1 MASTGIYPQAVVI
14 PLLSLISLLIG
25 IVPLFLHAKNRNYP
39 ASCLICWFSILNLF
53 NIINAFIWPHD
64 NIETWWSGVGLCDVE
79 VKLMTASYVAVP
91 GTLVCIFRGLSC
103 VLDTRSATVVPSRQQ
118 RWRSRFMLIL
128 FCAVVPVI
136 AMITNIVYQAR
147 RYYLFG
153 IAGCVNNYDQSFM
166 SFVLAWI
173 WPLVICLIAA
183 WYCGMWFT
191 HLLDQN

>member
-14 PLLSLISLLIG
+14 PILSLVSLLIG

-39 ASCLICWFSILNLF
+39 AACLISWFCILNLF
-53 NIINAFIWPHD
+53 NIINAFIWPGD
-64 NIETWWSGVGLCDVE
+64 NIETWWSGEGLCDVE

-91 GTLVCIFRGLSC
+91 GTLVCIFRSLAC
-103 VLDTRSATVVPSRQQ
+103 VLDTRSATVVPSKEQ

-153 IAGCVNNYDQSFM
+153 IAGCVNDYDQSFM
-166 SFVLAWI
+166 SFLLAWI

-183 WYCGMWFT
+183 WYCGMWLT
-191 HLLDQN
+191 RLLDQN